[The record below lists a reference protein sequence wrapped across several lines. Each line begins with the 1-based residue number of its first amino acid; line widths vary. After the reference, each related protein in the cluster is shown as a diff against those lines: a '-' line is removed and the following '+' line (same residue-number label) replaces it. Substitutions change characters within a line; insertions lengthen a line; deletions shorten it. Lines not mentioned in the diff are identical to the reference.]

1 MKVHNH
7 DDYADGL
14 HGPTITSKG
23 GVGGGGAG
31 TSFKNLLEYW
41 FHRLGPGV
49 ARASVGSRRSTSGGG
64 VGSAVGKGFLFQLE
78 NMTG

>member
-49 ARASVGSRRSTSGGG
+49 ARASVGSRRSTSGG
-64 VGSAVGKGFLFQLE
+64 VWAAPLE
-78 NMTG
+78 KVSFFNLKI